1 MELTYKNTEI
11 DQINLP
17 TTITF
22 ADNADKI
29 LELLKSSDVKCV
41 AESDGKKTSITF
53 DIADIE
59 KLSRV
64 LQPVGIDKQLDS
76 ALEIPKIDK
85 KEKLIP
91 IVNGMSNL
99 YDRKINSKNNRIA
112 AHQKHIDILS
122 AALEQRKRKSDT
134 LSGRNDMLKKLTST
148 FPAYLIHSE

>member
-1 MELTYKNTEI
+1 MDLTYKNTEI

-17 TTITF
+17 TTISLT
-22 ADNADKI
+22 DNTEKI

-53 DIADIE
+53 DIVDIE
-59 KLSRV
+59 KISKV

-76 ALEIPKIDK
+76 ALEIPKVDK

-99 YDRKINSKNNRIA
+99 YDRKINGKNNRIA
-112 AHQKHIDILS
+112 THQKHIDVLS
-122 AALEQRKRKSDT
+122 SSMEQSKKQSET
-134 LSGRNDMLKKLTST
+134 LSGRNDMLKK
-148 FPAYLIHSE
+148 AYKYLSCI